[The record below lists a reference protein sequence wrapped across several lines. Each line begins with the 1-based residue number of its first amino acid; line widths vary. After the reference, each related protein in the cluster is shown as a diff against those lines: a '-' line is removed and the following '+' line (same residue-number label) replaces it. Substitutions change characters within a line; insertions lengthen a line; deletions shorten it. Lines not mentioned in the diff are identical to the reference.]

1 VSRSASPRSRPPSR
15 LTWRIFFATAAVVS
29 TILAGA
35 LILVSFSTQ
44 RAADAA
50 IGRGLTQTGRHISAL
65 LDGRERALESGALV
79 FARNPRFVDIVLGR
93 QRADLLDQSIEAAKR
108 IDASWTQIISDSG
121 VRLAKSDEPAASVV
135 SLTGSALILRA
146 VAGDVATGAGASADS
161 ILFQAVA
168 VPITG
173 GTRQSGVLMAVRTI
187 DSTLALAIE
196 QATSSAIVFYVTDTL
211 GAAHVATSTLPV
223 TPALRA
229 FVQSY
234 ARVPTAGALDS
245 AAPRSSNVQ
254 LGDTHYVA
262 QGDRLLSAGGDPIG
276 GFIALRSRDAEMAP
290 FSALT
295 VRIVVTGLIGLAL
308 AFLLSYLVAHRISRP
323 LWSLVEVAERAA
335 EGDYSARVEVQASD
349 EIGSLQGAVRSML
362 SELRERSALAEIV
375 GTVANVAATTPV
387 PTPTSEPAR
396 WNAELVH
403 GDTISDRYSVIDL
416 LGKGGMG
423 VVYKAVDDKLG
434 EVIALK
440 VLKPDAMSADASALE
455 RLKSEIRLARRISHR
470 NVVRTHDF
478 GEAEGLYFITMEYV
492 AGTSLRQLIDQHGRL
507 SVDATLAVGKQL
519 CRALEVAH
527 EQGVIHRDIKPQNM
541 MVQPDGVLKVMDFGV
556 ARLAERSS
564 GMTQAGVVVGT
575 LEYMAPEQLLGE
587 DMDSRVDLYAAG
599 VVLYEC
605 LTGRAPFA
613 SSSPMARVSRLL
625 ETVPPAPRELY
636 GDIPEPI
643 SQLVLRAMSAD
654 RDARPASA
662 AALHS
667 MLATVES

>member
-1 VSRSASPRSRPPSR
+1 M
-15 LTWRIFFATAAVVS
+15 VS

-50 IGRGLTQTGRHISAL
+50 IGRGLTQTGRHVSAL
-65 LDGRERALESGALV
+65 LEGRARALESGALV
-79 FARNPRFVDIVLGR
+79 FARNPKFVDIVLAR
-93 QRADLLDQSIEAAKR
+93 QRADLLDQSIEAAQR
-108 IDASWTQIISDSG
+108 IGASWTQIISDSG
-121 VRLAKSDEPAASVV
+121 VRLAKSDEPAASAV
-135 SLTGSALILRA
+135 SLTSSALILRA
-146 VAGDVATGAGASADS
+146 LANDVATGAGASADS

-173 GTRQSGVLMAVRTI
+173 GTRQSGVLMAVQTI
-187 DSTLALAIE
+187 DSALALAIE
-196 QATSSAIVFYVTDTL
+196 QATSSEIVFYVTDTL

-229 FVQSY
+229 FVESY
-234 ARVPTAGALDS
+234 ARVPGAGARDS
-245 AAPRSSNVQ
+245 AGPTPRSASVQ

-262 QGDRLLSAGGDPIG
+262 QGDRLLSAGGDAIG

-295 VRIVVTGLIGLAL
+295 VRIVVTGIIGLVL
-308 AFLLSYLVAHRISRP
+308 AFLLSYVVAHRISRP

-335 EGDYSARVEVQASD
+335 EGDYSARVEVQAGD
-349 EIGSLQGAVRSML
+349 EIGSLQGAVRNML
-362 SELRERSALAEIV
+362 SDLRERSALAEIV
-375 GTVANVAATTPV
+375 GSVANVAATTPV
-387 PTPTSEPAR
+387 PTPTPTSEPAR
-396 WNAELVH
+396 WNAELAH
-403 GDTISDRYSVIDL
+403 GDTISDRYSIIDL

-440 VLKPDAMSADASALE
+440 VLKPDAMSADTSALE

-478 GEAEGLYFITMEYV
+478 GEADGLYYITMEYV

-507 SVDATLAVGKQL
+507 SVEATLAVGKQL

-575 LEYMAPEQLLGE
+575 LEYMAPEQILGE
-587 DMDSRVDLYAAG
+587 EMDARVDLYAAG

-613 SSSPMARVSRLL
+613 SSSPIARVSRML
-625 ETVPPAPRELY
+625 ETVPPAPREVY
-636 GDIPEPI
+636 GDIPEPM

-662 AALHS
+662 AALQE
-667 MLATVES
+667 MLASVEG